1 MGVPAVCAGLL
12 AVHGAGLLGAARYYG
27 IALIVLAALALAGL
41 YRARVRPLTGC

>member
-1 MGVPAVCAGLL
+1 VGAGLV

-41 YRARVRPLTGC
+41 YRTRVRPAAGQ